1 MNDASVA
8 EQKQIFE
15 VSLDGAELE
24 TLNALIA
31 RHRANDART
40 QQLALDASK
49 LVTTS
54 QERLAQQAGA
64 GFFKRFANAI
74 SGKTGENQAQNQVD
88 MLRLQKF
95 AWHYL
100 QQLQQQNLINAQS
113 IAVIRN
119 NLGTMNTYIIETR
132 DFLEQAVD
140 KIDQRLRHV
149 EKNTNFN
156 NWSLGIEANKRRLKS
171 NPKTLLM
178 LRLTYD
184 FMRSHPGVLL
194 SERDVAN
201 YLVNTLEKLDINC
214 DEEVKLIDFISDLID
229 QIELPSIDQYRK
241 MIEISFDEHRVDA
254 EFIQKNIS
262 GTGFNALY
270 FLSDHYGR
278 IVDLT
283 SDQELVNSDEAR
295 AKIISKFFGSEFSA
309 LATTYSIRHLI
320 CEIIGGSQL
329 SINVYK
335 EANGLNAAPEQAAE
349 APPQQAERVPLVSSL
364 PEIHAHTF
372 FDSKHSDESKRNY
385 LLSLALCVASSASLT
400 PPALEF
406 VALLSAK
413 AGHPGLQQD
422 LVRLADN
429 PRKLNEYQPVIQA
442 LLDDDDKKLTWL
454 LDAFFLLNL
463 AREPIE
469 SPQVRAVLGVLK
481 PAQLKELL
489 PSLVALVEENDS
501 SQVLE
506 AALKLAPATQG
517 WKNLVRYRSLR
528 FEPYFEEALKGLN
541 AAGWANVRIALDLG
555 EVYRKGLEH
564 AYYFSFSD
572 DSFLGNLTEKASA
585 AVCTQGRKSALAGL
599 NELRKKTRD
608 FLSEHRSALYRA
620 NGLVSRWGI
629 PSFEF
634 KDEINYT
641 DFDLNNSS
649 ENDEWGSHFEGYYSQ
664 IQSALDSFEQACNDA
679 AEQLKFFIAGD
690 FDQSVFALKE
700 QKRAKYISQQQQ
712 EKLEKQSVTI
722 TRDGAEHR
730 FSIDWQQVAKPP
742 CDAEQISHI
751 ETDGKVWLVVASIKS
766 DDVFYRSE
774 DGEHWQQIQIDT
786 PQFKVSLYSIS
797 IVNGVWIIR
806 NRALRQGTRPEGI
819 YYSSDALEW
828 RHNTGPGGA
837 GNASLSLTEGHLS
850 YKNIIHF
857 KGMWLWAVTQWQ
869 KYSYTEK
876 GFFTD
881 TTKTDTYNKTIL
893 FGAKT
898 LGDAWQRWDQSPQF
912 NEGVELNNIC
922 SLPGDN
928 ALLAFCEYSS
938 SYIRNKKKPDTPSF
952 VMYFG
957 AAKSWQTCGWDG
969 SRRFYASDMPFFVQQ
984 DDRLMCFISG
994 EILVSPK
1001 GYDWAR
1007 QETRLRVDKHLAL
1020 QEVNLFTES
1029 NGSAVYLSQD
1039 GKQFK
1044 ELALDEGTWRYLTA
1058 NQGSMLGVYYANKH
1072 EETVL
1077 RVGRYI
1083 CQAKL

>member
-15 VSLDGAELE
+15 ASLDGAELE
-24 TLNALIA
+24 ALNALIT
-31 RHRANDART
+31 RHQANAALT

-64 GFFKRFANAI
+64 GFFKRFASAI
-74 SGKTGENQAQNQVD
+74 SGKTGENQALNQVD

-119 NLGTMNTYIIETR
+119 NLGTMNAYIIETR

-149 EKNTNFN
+149 ENNTSFN

-184 FMRSHPGVLL
+184 FMRSHPSVLL

-214 DEEVKLIDFISDLID
+214 DEEVKLIDFISDLIE
-229 QIELPSIDQYRK
+229 QIELPGIDQYRK
-241 MIEISFDEHRVDA
+241 MIELSFDEHRVDA

-270 FLSDHYGR
+270 FLSDHYER

-295 AKIISKFFGSEFSA
+295 AKIISKFFGSEFSG
-309 LATTYSIRHLI
+309 LATSYSIRHLI

-329 SINVYK
+329 AIDVYK

-349 APPQQAERVPLVSSL
+349 APPQQAERVALVSSL

-372 FDSKHSDESKRNY
+372 FDGKHSHESKRSY
-385 LLSLALCVASSASLT
+385 LLSLALCVASSTSLT

-413 AGHPGLQQD
+413 ASHAGLQQD
-422 LVRLADN
+422 LLQLADN
-429 PRKLNEYQPVIQA
+429 PRKLNEYQPVIQD

-454 LDAFFLLNL
+454 LDAFFLLSL

-469 SPQVRAVLGVLK
+469 SPQVRAILGVLK
-481 PAQLKELL
+481 PAQLKDLL
-489 PSLVALVEENDS
+489 PSLVALVDENDS
-501 SQVLE
+501 SRVLE

-555 EVYRKGLEH
+555 EVYRKSMEH

-572 DSFLGNLTEKASA
+572 DSFLGNLAEKASA
-585 AVCTQGRKSALAGL
+585 AVCSQGRKSALAGL

-608 FLSEHRSALYRA
+608 FLSEHRSALHRA

-634 KDEINYT
+634 NDEISYT

-649 ENDEWGSHFEGYYSQ
+649 ENDEWGTHFEGYHNQ
-664 IQSALDSFEQACNDA
+664 IQGALDSFEQACNDA

-730 FSIDWQQVAKPP
+730 FTIDWQQVAKPP

-751 ETDGKVWLVVASIKS
+751 ETDGKVWLIVASIKS
-766 DDVFYRSE
+766 EDVFYRSE

-786 PQFKVSLYSIS
+786 PQFKVSLHSIS
-797 IVNGVWIIR
+797 VVNGLWIVR
-806 NRALRQGTRPEGI
+806 NRALRQGRAEGI

-828 RHNTGPGGA
+828 RYNTGPGGA
-837 GNASLSLTEGHLS
+837 GNGNLSMNDGHL
-850 YKNIIHF
+850 YYQNIISF
-857 KGMWLWAVTQWQ
+857 KGMWLWAVTQQ
-869 KYSYTEK
+869 QRYSYTEK

-881 TTKTDTYNKTIL
+881 STKTDSYNKTIL
-893 FGAKT
+893 FAAQT

-912 NEGVELNNIC
+912 NEGVEVNNIYA
-922 SLPGDN
+922 LPGDN

-938 SYIRNKKKPDTPSF
+938 SYIRYKKKPDTPPF

-957 AAKSWQTCGWDG
+957 AARLWQTCGWDG
-969 SRRFYASDMPFFVQQ
+969 SRRFYGSDRPVFLQQ
-984 DDRLMCFISG
+984 DDKLMCFMSG
-994 EILVSPK
+994 DIFVSAK
-1001 GYDWAR
+1001 GYDWSR
-1007 QETRLRVDKHLAL
+1007 QETRLRVDLHLAL
-1020 QEVNLFTES
+1020 PGGHLFAES
-1029 NGSAVYLSQD
+1029 SGSAVHLSQD
-1039 GKQFK
+1039 CKQFK
-1044 ELALDEGTWRYLTA
+1044 ELALDEGTWRYLAA
-1058 NQGSMLGVYYANKH
+1058 NLGGMLGVYYANKH

-1083 CQAKL
+1083 CQAKP

>member
-1 MNDASVA
+1 MNDASIA

-15 VSLDGAELE
+15 ASLDGAELE
-24 TLNALIA
+24 ALNALIV
-31 RHRANDART
+31 RHQANAALT

-54 QERLAQQAGA
+54 QERLAQQASA
-64 GFFKRFANAI
+64 GFFKRFASAI
-74 SGKTGENQAQNQVD
+74 SGRTGENQAQNQVD
-88 MLRLQKF
+88 MLRLQKL

-119 NLGTMNTYIIETR
+119 NLGTMSAYIIETR
-132 DFLEQAVD
+132 GFLEQAVD

-149 EKNTNFN
+149 ENNASFN
-156 NWSLGIEANKRRLKS
+156 NWSLGIEAKQRRLKS
-171 NPKTLLM
+171 NPRALLI

-184 FMRSHPGVLL
+184 FMGSHPGVLL

-214 DEEVKLIDFISDLID
+214 DEEVTLIDFISDLIE
-229 QIELPSIDQYRK
+229 QIELPGIDQYRK
-241 MIEISFDEHRVDA
+241 IISLSFDEHRVDA
-254 EFIQKNIS
+254 EFILKNIS
-262 GTGFNALY
+262 STGFNALY
-270 FLSDHYGR
+270 FLSDHYER

-283 SDQELVNSDEAR
+283 SDQELVNSDKAR

-329 SINVYK
+329 AIDVYK
-335 EANGLNAAPEQAAE
+335 ETNGLNAAPEQAAE
-349 APPQQAERVPLVSSL
+349 APQQQAERVALVSSL

-372 FDSKHSDESKRNY
+372 FDGKHSDESKRSY
-385 LLSLALCVASSASLT
+385 LLSLALCVASSTSLT
-400 PPALEF
+400 PLALEF

-413 AGHPGLQQD
+413 AGHTGLQQD

-429 PRKLNEYQPVIQA
+429 PRKLNEYQPVIQDF
-442 LLDDDDKKLTWL
+442 LDDDDKKLTWL
-454 LDAFFLLNL
+454 LDSFFLLNL

-481 PAQLKELL
+481 PAQLKDLL
-489 PSLVALVEENDS
+489 PSLVALVDENDS
-501 SQVLE
+501 SRVLE
-506 AALKLAPATQG
+506 AALKLAPASHG

-541 AAGWANVRIALDLG
+541 AAGWANVQIALDLG
-555 EVYRKGLEH
+555 EVYRKSMEH
-564 AYYFSFSD
+564 ASYFSFSD
-572 DSFLGNLTEKASA
+572 DSFLGNLAEKASA
-585 AVCTQGRKSALAGL
+585 AVCSQGRKSALAGL

-608 FLSEHRSALYRA
+608 FLSEHGSALHCA
-620 NGLVSRWGI
+620 NRLVSRWGI

-634 KDEINYT
+634 KDEISYT

-649 ENDEWGSHFEGYYSQ
+649 ENEEWDTHFEGYYNQ
-664 IQSALDSFEQACNDA
+664 VQGALDSFEQACNDA
-679 AEQLKFFIAGD
+679 TEQLKFFIAGD
-690 FDQSVFALKE
+690 FDQSVVVLKE
-700 QKRAKYISQQQQ
+700 QKRAKYINQQQQ
-712 EKLEKQSVTI
+712 EKLDKQSVTL
-722 TRDGAEHR
+722 TKDGAEHR
-730 FSIDWQQVAKPP
+730 FTIDWHQVAEPP
-742 CDAEQISHI
+742 CNAEQISHI
-751 ETDGKVWLVVASIKS
+751 ETDGKVWLIVARINSE
-766 DDVFYRSE
+766 DVLYRSE
-774 DGEHWQQIQIDT
+774 DGEYWQQVQIDT
-786 PQFKVSLYSIS
+786 PQFELWLYSIS
-797 IVNGVWIIR
+797 VVNGVWIIR
-806 NRALRQGTRPEGI
+806 NRAQRQGRPEGI

-837 GNASLSLTEGHLS
+837 GNGNLSINEGHLS
-850 YKNIIHF
+850 YENIIHF
-857 KGMWLWAVTQWQ
+857 KGMWLWAVTQQ
-869 KYSYTEK
+869 QRYSYTEK

-881 TTKTDTYNKTIL
+881 STKTDSYNKTIL
-893 FGAKT
+893 FAAQT

-912 NEGVELNNIC
+912 NEGVEVNNIC

-938 SYIRNKKKPDTPSF
+938 SYIRYKKKPDTPPF

-957 AAKSWQTCGWDG
+957 AAKLWQTCAWDG
-969 SRRFYASDMPFFVQQ
+969 GRRYYSVDRPVFVQQ
-984 DDRLMCFISG
+984 DDKLMCFISS
-994 EILVSPK
+994 EIFVSAK
-1001 GYDWAR
+1001 GYDWSP
-1007 QETRLRVDKHLAL
+1007 QETRLRIDLHLAL
-1020 QEVNLFTES
+1020 PGVHLFVERS
-1029 NGSAVYLSQD
+1029 SSAVHLSQD

-1058 NQGSMLGVYYANKH
+1058 NQGGMLGVYYANKH

-1083 CQAKL
+1083 CQARL

>member
-31 RHRANDART
+31 RHRGNDART

-229 QIELPSIDQYRK
+229 QIELPGIDQYRK

-270 FLSDHYGR
+270 FLSDHYER

-329 SINVYK
+329 SIDVYK

-406 VALLSAK
+406 VAVLSAK

-664 IQSALDSFEQACNDA
+664 IQGALDSFEQACNDA

-786 PQFKVSLYSIS
+786 PQFNVSLYSIS

-938 SYIRNKKKPDTPSF
+938 SYIRNKKKPDTPPF

>member
-15 VSLDGAELE
+15 ASLDGAELE
-24 TLNALIA
+24 ALNALIA
-31 RHRANDART
+31 RHRANAALT

-64 GFFKRFANAI
+64 GFFKRFASAI
-74 SGKTGENQAQNQVD
+74 SGKTSENQAQNQID
-88 MLRLQKF
+88 MLRMQKF

-119 NLGTMNTYIIETR
+119 NLGTMNAYIIETR
-132 DFLEQAVD
+132 NFLEQAVD

-149 EKNTNFN
+149 ETNTSFN
-156 NWSLGIEANKRRLKS
+156 NWALGIEANKRRLKS
-171 NPKTLLM
+171 IPKTLLM
-178 LRLTYD
+178 LRLTYE

-194 SERDVAN
+194 SERDVSN
-201 YLVNTLEKLDINC
+201 YLVNTLEKLDVNC
-214 DEEVKLIDFISDLID
+214 DEEIKLIDFIGDLID
-229 QIELPSIDQYRK
+229 QIELPGIDQYRN
-241 MIEISFDEHRVDA
+241 MIRLAFDEHIVDSD
-254 EFIQKNIS
+254 FIQKNIS

-270 FLSDHYGR
+270 FLSDHYER

-283 SDQELVNSDEAR
+283 SDQDLVNSDEAR
-295 AKIISKFFGSEFSA
+295 AKIISKFFGNEFSA
-309 LATTYSIRHLI
+309 LTTTYSIRHLM

-329 SINVYK
+329 AIDVFK
-335 EANGLNAAPEQAAE
+335 EANGLNAAPEQIAE
-349 APPQQAERVPLVSSL
+349 APQQKERVALVSSL

-372 FDSKHSDESKRNY
+372 FDGTHSDESKQSY
-385 LLSLALCVASSASLT
+385 LLSFALCIGSSASLT

-406 VALLSAK
+406 VSLLSAK
-413 AGHPGLQQD
+413 AGHAGVQQD

-429 PRKLNEYQPVIQA
+429 PRKLNGYQPVIQA

-454 LDAFFLLNL
+454 LDAFFLLSL
-463 AREPIE
+463 AKEPIE

-489 PSLVALVEENDS
+489 PSLVALIDESDRS
-501 SQVLE
+501 RVLE
-506 AALKLAPATQG
+506 AALKLAPSTQG
-517 WKNLVRYRSLR
+517 WKNLVRYRGLR
-528 FEPYFEEALKGLN
+528 FDHYFEGAMKGLD
-541 AAGWANVRIALDLG
+541 AASWAYIRIAMDLG

-564 AYYFSFSD
+564 AYFFSYSD
-572 DSFLGNLTEKASA
+572 GSFMSSLTDKASA

-599 NELRKKTRD
+599 NEMRKKTND
-608 FLSEHRSALYRA
+608 FLSEHRSALHRA
-620 NGLVSRWGI
+620 NGLMSRWGI

-634 KDEINYT
+634 KDEIGYA
-641 DFDLNNSS
+641 DFDLDNSA
-649 ENDEWGSHFEGYYSQ
+649 ENDEWSNHFDRYHNQLQGT
-664 IQSALDSFEQACNDA
+664 LDSFEQACNDA
-679 AEQLKFFIAGD
+679 AEQLKFFVAGD
-690 FDQSVFALKE
+690 FDQSVLALKE
-700 QKRAKYISQQQQ
+700 EKRAKYISQQQQ
-712 EKLEKQSVTI
+712 EKLEKESVTI

-730 FSIDWQQVAKPP
+730 FTIDWQQVAKPP

-751 ETDGKVWLVVASIKS
+751 ETDGKVWLIVASIKS

-786 PQFKVSLYSIS
+786 PQFKVSLYNIS
-797 IVNGVWIIR
+797 VVNGLWIIR
-806 NRALRQGTRPEGI
+806 NRALRQGTRAEGI

-837 GNASLSLTEGHLS
+837 GNGSLSINEGHLS

-876 GFFTD
+876 GFFSD
-881 TTKTDTYNKTIL
+881 STKTDSYNKTIL
-893 FGAKT
+893 FAAQT

-912 NEGVELNNIC
+912 NEGVEVNNIC

-938 SYIRNKKKPDTPSF
+938 SYIRNKKKPDTPPF

-969 SRRFYASDMPFFVQQ
+969 SRRFYGSDLPVFVQQ
-984 DDRLMCFISG
+984 DDRLMCFMSG

-1001 GYDWAR
+1001 GYDWRR
-1007 QETRLRVDKHLAL
+1007 QETKLRVDKYLAL
-1020 QEVNLFTES
+1020 PEVSLFTES

-1044 ELALDEGTWRYLTA
+1044 ELVLDEGTWRYLTA
-1058 NQGSMLGVYYANKH
+1058 NQGGMLGVYYANKH

>member
-15 VSLDGAELE
+15 ASLDGAELAA
-24 TLNALIA
+24 LNALIA
-31 RHRANDART
+31 RHQANAALT

-64 GFFKRFANAI
+64 GFFKRFASAI
-74 SGKTGENQAQNQVD
+74 SGKTGEHQAQNQVD

-149 EKNTNFN
+149 ENNTSFN

-171 NPKTLLM
+171 NPRTLLI

-184 FMRSHPGVLL
+184 FMGSHPGVLL
-194 SERDVAN
+194 SERNVAN

-214 DEEVKLIDFISDLID
+214 DEEVTLIDFISDLIE
-229 QIELPSIDQYRK
+229 QIELPGIDQYRK
-241 MIEISFDEHRVDA
+241 MIALSFDEHSVDA

-262 GTGFNALY
+262 GTSFNALY
-270 FLSDHYGR
+270 FLTDHYER

-329 SINVYK
+329 AIDVYK
-335 EANGLNAAPEQAAE
+335 EANGLNAAQEQAAE
-349 APPQQAERVPLVSSL
+349 APPQQPERAALVSSL

-372 FDSKHSDESKRNY
+372 FDGTHSNEAKRNY
-385 LLSLALCVASSASLT
+385 LRSLALCVASSASLT

-406 VALLSAK
+406 VALLSAQ
-413 AGHPGLQQD
+413 AGHADLQQD

-442 LLDDDDKKLTWL
+442 LLDDEDKKITWL
-454 LDAFFLLNL
+454 LDAFFLLSL

-481 PAQLKELL
+481 PAQLKEVL
-489 PSLVALVEENDS
+489 PNLVALVDENDS
-501 SQVLE
+501 SRVLE

-541 AAGWANVRIALDLG
+541 AAGWANVRIAFEVG

-564 AYYFSFSD
+564 AYYFSFRD
-572 DSFLGNLTEKASA
+572 DSLLGNLAEKASA
-585 AVCTQGRKSALAGL
+585 AVCSQGRRSALSGL
-599 NELRKKTRD
+599 NELRKKTRG
-608 FLSEHRSALYRA
+608 FLSEHRSALHRA

-629 PSFEF
+629 PLFEF
-634 KDEINYT
+634 KDEISYI

-649 ENDEWGSHFEGYYSQ
+649 ENEEWGTHFEGYYNQ

-679 AEQLKFFIAGD
+679 TEQLKFFMAGD

-700 QKRAKYISQQQQ
+700 QKRAQYIRQQLQ
-712 EKLEKQSVTI
+712 EKLEKQSVTM

-730 FSIDWQQVAKPP
+730 LTIDWQQVAKPP

-751 ETDGKVWLVVASIKS
+751 ETDSKVWLIVASIKS
-766 DDVFYRSE
+766 EDVFYRSE
-774 DGEHWQQIQIDT
+774 DGEHWQQVQLDT
-786 PQFKVSLYSIS
+786 PQFKVSLHSIS
-797 IVNGVWIIR
+797 VVNGVWIIR
-806 NRALRQGTRPEGI
+806 NRALREGRAEGI

-828 RHNTGPGGA
+828 RYNTGPGGA
-837 GNASLSLTEGHLS
+837 GNGNLSLSDGHL
-850 YKNIIHF
+850 YYQNIIHF
-857 KGMWLWAVTQWQ
+857 KGMWLWAVTQQ
-869 KYSYTEK
+869 QRYSYTET

-881 TTKTDTYNKTIL
+881 STKTDSYNKTIL
-893 FGAKT
+893 FAAQT

-912 NEGVELNNIC
+912 NEGVEVNNIC

-938 SYIRNKKKPDTPSF
+938 SYIRYKKKPDTPPF

-957 AAKSWQTCGWDG
+957 AAKLWQTCAWDG
-969 SRRFYASDMPFFVQQ
+969 GRRYYSSDRPVFVQQ
-984 DDRLMCFISG
+984 DDKLMCFMSS
-994 EILVSPK
+994 EIFVSAK
-1001 GYDWAR
+1001 GYDWSP
-1007 QETRLRVDKHLAL
+1007 QETRLRVDLHLAL
-1020 QEVNLFTES
+1020 PWVHLFAERS
-1029 NGSAVYLSQD
+1029 GSAVHLSQD
-1039 GKQFK
+1039 CKQFK

-1058 NQGSMLGVYYANKH
+1058 NQGGMLGVHYANRH

-1077 RVGRYI
+1077 RVGRII